1 MINKFVWQKN
11 FENYPQLIND
21 IERETVIIGGGIAGF
36 LTAFR
41 LSEEGAKVTLIE
53 ADKIFSGTTSKTTGK
68 ISCNQEAV
76 YFELYKKYGK
86 ETAKKYYLSQKN
98 AQRGY
103 LELIEKYNIDCDL
116 VKADTYIF
124 TSGYGAELKADYR
137 LLITFGADCEWIENF
152 SLFNSMF
159 ALRMKDEYMFDV
171 LKFASAFSVIIRFL
185 PQSTLTARVFS

>member
-1 MINKFVWQKN
+1 MINKSVWQKN

-86 ETAKKYYLSQKN
+86 ETAKN
-98 AQRGY
+98 
-103 LELIEKYNIDCDL
+103 
-116 VKADTYIF
+116 
-124 TSGYGAELKADYR
+124 
-137 LLITFGADCEWIENF
+137 ITF
-152 SLFNSMF
+152 
-159 ALRMKDEYMFDV
+159 
-171 LKFASAFSVIIRFL
+171 LKKMPSAVIWN
-185 PQSTLTARVFS
+185 